1 MIGITPSSTVD
12 LINAS
17 LRIRVRLKV
26 PWRIEIIIIVSWCI
40 WRSRTNWIFNEIP
53 PTVEACR
60 EMFKG
65 EMSLIWHR
73 IKPGIG
79 DRIRS
84 WIQHSVT

>member
-1 MIGITPSSTVD
+1 MKGITPSSTTD
-12 LINAS
+12 LVNAL

-26 PWRIEIIIIVSWCI
+26 PWRMEIIIIMSWCI
-40 WRSRTNWIFNEIP
+40 WISRNNWIFNEIL

-60 EMFKG
+60 EMLKG
-65 EMSLIWHR
+65 EMRLMCHR
-73 IKPGIG
+73 IKPGVG